1 MTKIQ
6 SGDIVVFRR
15 NLDSTEMLVIDVRNE
30 SDDLE
35 SSGNNHRII
44 SVMYWFK
51 KIDKYSLVK
60 LNEDEFCLK
69 RR

>member
-6 SGDIVVFRR
+6 SGDVVVFRR
-15 NLDSTEMLVIDVRNE
+15 NLDSTEMLVIDVRKE
-30 SDDLE
+30 PEELE
-35 SSGNNHRII
+35 SLGNNHRII

-60 LNEDEFCLK
+60 LNEDEFCL
-69 RR
+69 RRR